1 MPSSPDNQAAAV
13 VEKKNLF
20 LFAGEDSFSAF
31 EKAQLWKKKF
41 LEKYGD
47 LNCLSFYGED
57 LTASEFQTALEA
69 YPFLS
74 EKKLVIVQDFL
85 DQGNS
90 DQQKEVADLLENIPE
105 YCVVAFYEH
114 KKPDARTVLFKRLTK
129 MGQVE
134 NFELKS
140 GVTLTRWI
148 KERFSKKSVR
158 IGEREAVMIGDLVG
172 NNLWNVANE
181 IDKLLLYSAGRS
193 IDVEM
198 IEKVVSVNLSSSIFK
213 LTDSLGERKLRDSLR
228 TLEILVN
235 SGEEVVGMLFML
247 VRHFRIMAQVKYLSD
262 KGGNPASIAKAIKE
276 NPYVVNKVY
285 AQAKGFSFQKI
296 RTIYKSLMDMDS
308 GFKTGR
314 IKVSTADQSELVR
327 EMEVLVTKVCL

>member
-1 MPSSPDNQAAAV
+1 MALNSDNQVAV
-13 VEKKNLF
+13 TEKKNLY

-31 EKAQLWKKKF
+31 EKTQLWKKKF

-85 DQGNS
+85 DQGNAE
-90 DQQKEVADLLENIPE
+90 QQKEVADLLENIPD

-129 MGQVE
+129 LGQVE
-134 NFELKS
+134 NFELKN
-140 GVTLTRWI
+140 GATLAKWI
-148 KERFSKKSVR
+148 RERFAKKSVQ
-158 IGEREAVMIGDLVG
+158 IGEREVTMIGDLVG

-181 IDKLLLYSAGRS
+181 IDKLLLYAGGRS
-193 IDVEM
+193 IDAAM

-213 LTDSLGERKLRDSLR
+213 LTDYLGERRLRDSLR

-247 VRHFRIMAQVKYLSD
+247 VRHFRIMAEVKDLSE
-262 KGGNPASIAKAIKE
+262 KGEKPANIAKLIKE

-285 AQAKGFSFQKI
+285 AQAKGFSFDKI
-296 RTIYKSLMDMDS
+296 RTIYKNLMDIDS

>member
-1 MPSSPDNQAAAV
+1 MAASSDNQAGAEV
-13 VEKKNLF
+13 KKNLY

-57 LTASEFQTALEA
+57 LTASEFQTAMEA

-74 EKKLVIVQDFL
+74 EKKLVIIQDFL
-85 DQGNS
+85 DQGGAEE
-90 DQQKEVADLLENIPE
+90 QKAVAELLDDIPD

-114 KKPDARTVLFKRLTK
+114 KKPDARTVLYKRLVK
-129 MGQVE
+129 YGQIE
-134 NFELKS
+134 NFELKT
-140 GVTLTRWI
+140 GATLTRWI
-148 KERFSKKSVR
+148 RDRFAKKSVQ
-158 IGEREAVMIGDLVG
+158 IGEKEAVMIGELVG
-172 NNLWNVANE
+172 NNFWNLANE
-181 IDKLLLYSAGRS
+181 VDKLLLYAAGKP
-193 IDVEM
+193 IDTAM
-198 IEKVVSVNLSSSIFK
+198 IEKVVSVNLTSSIFK
-213 LTDSLGERKLRDSLR
+213 LTDYLGERKLREALR
-228 TLEILVN
+228 TLEILVS

-247 VRHFRIMAQVKYLSD
+247 VRHFRIMAQVKDLSER
-262 KGGNPASIAKAIKE
+262 GERPASIVKIMKE
-276 NPYVVNKVY
+276 NPYVVNKVF
-285 AQAKGFSFQKI
+285 AQARGFSPEKI
-296 RTIYKSLMDMDS
+296 REIYRNLMDMDS